1 MEIRVMTIADYEKV
15 YELWTSTAGMGMRSL
30 DDSKEGIAK
39 FLKRNP
45 ATNFVAIIDDMIIG
59 VILSGHDGRRGY
71 IYHTAVDIK
80 YRGNGIG
87 KTLVNRALGALE
99 KEGIN
104 KVALVVFKSNSIGT
118 AFWNAIGF
126 EERIDLN
133 YRNKSINIKNI

>member
-1 MEIRVMTIADYEKV
+1 MEIRMMAISDYEKV
-15 YELWTSTAGMGMRSL
+15 HELWTNTAGMGMRSL

-45 ATNFVAIIDDMIIG
+45 NTNFVAIIDDTIVG

-71 IYHTAVDIK
+71 IYHTAVEIK

-87 KTLVNRALGALE
+87 KSLVDKALEALE

-104 KVALVVFKSNSIGT
+104 KVALVVFKNNDIGN
-118 AFWNAIGF
+118 AFWYSIGF
-126 EERIDLN
+126 EERVDLN

>member
-1 MEIRVMTIADYEKV
+1 MEIRMMTIYDYEKV
-15 YELWTSTAGMGMRSL
+15 YELWTNTAGMGIRSL

-45 ATNFVAIIDDMIIG
+45 TTNFVAIIDDTIIG
-59 VILSGHDGRRGY
+59 VILSGNDGRRGY

-80 YRGNGIG
+80 HRGNGIG
-87 KTLVNRALGALE
+87 KSLVNRALEALA

-104 KVALVVFKSNSIGT
+104 KAALVVFKNNDIGN
-118 AFWNAIGF
+118 AFWDSIGF
-126 EERIDLN
+126 EERVDLN